1 MSARGRIVE
10 QFEVSQM
17 ARNGVTEYK
26 IELPE
31 QRIIRRKNKEGK
43 NESVKQLK
51 IREVEVMPPEP
62 EEGIER
68 SREIIKVLEEAP
80 IKKMENSNRRIIEI
94 HTKVPTKRYYIMIMF
109 GLVTAIIGGVM
120 LFVTKDLIYV
130 LIIISGVGIFLI
142 ESIDF
147 KEAKEI
153 EKRFKAV
160 D

>member
-10 QFEVSQM
+10 QFEMSRM

-62 EEGIER
+62 EEGIKR
-68 SREIIKVLEEAP
+68 SREIKVLEEAP

>member
-10 QFEVSQM
+10 QFEMSRM

-31 QRIIRRKNKEGK
+31 QRIIRRKNKEGE

-68 SREIIKVLEEAP
+68 SREIKVLEEAP

-153 EKRFKAV
+153 EKKFKAV

>member
-68 SREIIKVLEEAP
+68 SREIIKVLEKAP

-94 HTKVPTKRYYIMIMF
+94 HTKVPKIYIAIMVFGLASAIFAAFSVASYPVYYSIMI
-109 GLVTAIIGGVM
+109 GG
-120 LFVTKDLIYV
+120 I
-130 LIIISGVGIFLI
+130 GIFFVALI
-142 ESIDF
+142 GVLEVIF
-147 KEAKEI
+147 L
-153 EKRFKAV
+153 KRENLE
-160 D
+160 

>member
-68 SREIIKVLEEAP
+68 SREIKVLEEAP

>member
-10 QFEVSQM
+10 QFEMSRM

-68 SREIIKVLEEAP
+68 SREIKVLEEAP